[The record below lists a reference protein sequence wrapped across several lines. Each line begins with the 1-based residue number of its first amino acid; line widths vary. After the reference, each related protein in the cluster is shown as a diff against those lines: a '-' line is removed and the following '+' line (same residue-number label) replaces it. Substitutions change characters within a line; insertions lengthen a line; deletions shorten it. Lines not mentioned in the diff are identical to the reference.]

1 MLARHSARDAAH
13 PMTIHLEFEAP
24 DRICIRGSGV
34 LKRDELDAA
43 KRQLFAHMQ
52 VHGRCHVLML
62 LEPDFAN
69 LQAFAQWDDI
79 EEDAFIQQ
87 HVIRLAM
94 VGDLRWRDSAL
105 LFFLSGLVPFQ
116 MEYFKSGQEEFA
128 RAWLLD

>member
-1 MLARHSARDAAH
+1 
-13 PMTIHLEFEAP
+13 MTIHIEFEAP
-24 DRICIRGSGV
+24 DRVIIRASGV
-34 LKRDELDAA
+34 LRRDELDAR
-43 KRQLFAHMQ
+43 KRELFAHMQ

-62 LEPDFAN
+62 LDKDFAN
-69 LQAFAQWDDI
+69 LQAFAKWDDI
-79 EEDAFIQQ
+79 EEDAYIQQ

-116 MEYFKSGQEEFA
+116 MEYFKAGQEEFA